1 MVFGASPKR
10 CWNMKDTSPNI
21 GIFVLFGSMV
31 TGEGFQGKV
40 GKGWQTL
47 PKVLV
52 KVMRQPAGSTHH
64 FAAAAALHQFTF
76 IFLSSLS

>member
-1 MVFGASPKR
+1 
-10 CWNMKDTSPNI
+10 MKDTSPNI

-40 GKGWQTL
+40 GKGWRTL
-47 PKVLV
+47 PKVPKVLV